1 MRLRFRYSDFL
12 NSEDDEK
19 DYRYTLDVGLGYTI
33 TRWATVRVGYTFNKL
48 DAINS
53 TDDYVQNVGYITLS
67 LSPDQPW
74 RIFD

>member
-1 MRLRFRYSDFL
+1 MRYRYSDYL

-19 DYRYTLDVGLGYTI
+19 DFRYTLDVGLGYAI

-53 TDDYVQNVGYITLS
+53 TDDYVQNVGYVTLS